1 MNPTNNKNLTELIFA
16 WTMVLTASPVAII
29 IWRTLATNEPF
40 WWPWLHFAAL
50 LILLSLTFFNPILR
64 PLKRFATIIV
74 VIFFIGYGGGWNWG
88 LIHLVRSSQTWGLW
102 IAHLP
107 KAVSQIMLH
116 LLRLTPALI
125 ILSFLLL
132 SGRKRKDFYLI
143 KGDIRAKIEKSRLLR
158 IKNPEPW
165 IKIALIFSAVFAS
178 VTALFL
184 IAVNGFPLETF
195 ASNWFLIPLGFL
207 IATINAFNEEFTLRA
222 APLGEL
228 NPVIGKSNSILVTAT
243 YFGLGHYFG
252 VPSGVLG
259 VLLSGFLGWFLGKS
273 MIETKGFFV
282 AWLVHFI
289 TDIPIFLFFI
299 AGGI

>member
-1 MNPTNNKNLTELIFA
+1 MVTTNKSTLIFPLV
-16 WTMVLTASPVAII
+16 MVLIASPLTII
-29 IWRTLATNEPF
+29 LWRTLALHEPL
-40 WWPWLHFAAL
+40 WWPWIHFLAL
-50 LILLSLTFFNPILR
+50 LILLSLAFLR
-64 PLKRFATIIV
+64 SVFRPFRRFAAIVV
-74 VIFFIGYGGGWNWG
+74 VIFVMGYGGGWDWG
-88 LIHLVRSSQTWGLW
+88 LIPFIRSSEFWSSLITQ
-102 IAHLP
+102 AP
-107 KAVSQIMLH
+107 KAVSEIMLH
-116 LLRLTPALI
+116 LLRLSPALI
-125 ILSFLLL
+125 TLSFLVL
-132 SGRKRKDFYLI
+132 SGRKREDSYLI
-143 KGDIRAKIEKSRLLR
+143 EGNIRAKIEKSRILG
-158 IKNPEPW
+158 IKKPEPW

-195 ASNWFLIPLGFL
+195 VSNWFLIPVGFL
-207 IATINAFNEEFTLRA
+207 IATMNAFNEEFTLRA
-222 APLGEL
+222 APLGEIE
-228 NPVIGKSNSILVTAT
+228 PVIGKSNSLLVTAA

-282 AWLVHFI
+282 AWIVHFI

>member
-1 MNPTNNKNLTELIFA
+1 MKLGIWITEA
-16 WTMVLTASPVAII
+16 
-29 IWRTLATNEPF
+29 
-40 WWPWLHFAAL
+40 
-50 LILLSLTFFNPILR
+50 
-64 PLKRFATIIV
+64 
-74 VIFFIGYGGGWNWG
+74 
-88 LIHLVRSSQTWGLW
+88 
-102 IAHLP
+102 P
-107 KAVSQIMLH
+107 KAVSEIMLH

-132 SGRKRKDFYLI
+132 SGRKRKDFYLG
-143 KGDIRAKIEKSRLLR
+143 KGDIHAKTEKSRLLG
-158 IKNPEPW
+158 IKKPGPW
-165 IKIALIFSAVFAS
+165 IKIALIFSAVFAP

-195 ASNWFLIPLGFL
+195 TKNWFLIPVGFL
-207 IATINAFNEEFTLRA
+207 VATINAFNEEFTLRA

-228 NPVIGKSNSILVTAT
+228 EPEIGKSSSLLATAA

-252 VPSGVLG
+252 VPSGILG

-273 MIETKGFFV
+273 MIETKDFFV

-299 AGGI
+299 VGGI

>member
-1 MNPTNNKNLTELIFA
+1 MITINKSTMIFPWTIVLI
-16 WTMVLTASPVAII
+16 ASPLAII
-29 IWRTLATNEPF
+29 SWRTLATHEPF
-40 WWPWLHFAAL
+40 WWPWIHFTAL
-50 LILLSLTFFNPILR
+50 LILLSITFVKSVFR
-64 PLKRFATIIV
+64 PFRGFAVIVV
-74 VIFFIGYGGGWNWG
+74 VIFFMGYGGGWDWG
-88 LIHLVRSSQTWGLW
+88 LIPFIRSSEVWSLW
-102 IAHLP
+102 ITQSP
-107 KAVSQIMLH
+107 KAVSEIMLH
-116 LLRLTPALI
+116 LLRLSPALI

-143 KGDIRAKIEKSRLLR
+143 KGDIRAKIEKSRIVG
-158 IKNPEPW
+158 IKKPEPW
-165 IKIALIFSAVFAS
+165 IKIALIFSAVFVSA
-178 VTALFL
+178 TALFL

-195 ASNWFLIPLGFL
+195 VSNWFLIPVGLL
-207 IATINAFNEEFTLRA
+207 VATMNAFNEEFTLRA

-228 NPVIGKSNSILVTAT
+228 EPMIGKSNSLLVTAF

-282 AWLVHFI
+282 AWMVHFI

>member
-1 MNPTNNKNLTELIFA
+1 MLI
-16 WTMVLTASPVAII
+16 ASPLSII
-29 IWRTLATNEPF
+29 FWRTLAAHEPF
-40 WWPWLHFAAL
+40 WWPWIHFAAL
-50 LILLSLTFFNPILR
+50 LFFLSLTFFKSA
-64 PLKRFATIIV
+64 LKPFRRFTAIVV
-74 VIFFIGYGGGWNWG
+74 VIFVMGYGGGWDWG
-88 LIHLVRSSQTWGLW
+88 LIPFIRSSEIWSLLATQ
-102 IAHLP
+102 AP
-107 KAVSQIMLH
+107 EVVSEIMLH
-116 LLRLTPALI
+116 LLRLSPALI
-125 ILSFLLL
+125 ILSFLVL

-143 KGDIRAKIEKSRLLR
+143 KGATRAEIGKSRILG
-158 IKNPEPW
+158 IKKPEPW

-195 ASNWFLIPLGFL
+195 VSNWFLIPLGFL

-222 APLGEL
+222 APLGEIE
-228 NPVIGKSNSILVTAT
+228 PVIGKSNSLLVTAT

-259 VLLSGFLGWFLGKS
+259 ILLSGFLGWFLGKS

>member
-1 MNPTNNKNLTELIFA
+1 MITINKSTLIFP
-16 WTMVLTASPVAII
+16 WTIVLIASPLTII
-29 IWRTLATNEPF
+29 FWRTLAAHEPF
-40 WWPWLHFAAL
+40 WWPWIHFAGL
-50 LILLSLTFFNPILR
+50 LFLLSLTFIKSTLR
-64 PLKRFATIIV
+64 PFRRFTTIIV
-74 VIFFIGYGGGWNWG
+74 VIFLMGYGGGWEWG
-88 LIHLVRSSQTWGLW
+88 LIPFIRSSVSWNLW
-102 IAHLP
+102 VTQAP
-107 KAVSQIMLH
+107 KAVSEIALH
-116 LLRLTPALI
+116 FLRLSPALM

-132 SGRKRKDFYLI
+132 TGRKRKDFYLI
-143 KGDIRAKIEKSRLLR
+143 RGYIRVKVEKSRLLG

-184 IAVNGFPLETF
+184 ITVNGFPLESF
-195 ASNWFLIPLGFL
+195 VSNWFLIPVGLL
-207 IATINAFNEEFTLRA
+207 IATLNAFNEEFTLRA
-222 APLGEL
+222 APIGEL
-228 NPVIGKSNSILVTAT
+228 NPVIGKSNSLLVTAT

>member
-1 MNPTNNKNLTELIFA
+1 MIIVNKSTLIFP
-16 WTMVLTASPVAII
+16 WIIVLIASPLTII
-29 IWRTLATNEPF
+29 FWRTLASHEPF
-40 WWPWLHFAAL
+40 WWPWIHFAAL
-50 LILLSLTFFNPILR
+50 LVLLSLTFFKTIFR
-64 PLKRFATIIV
+64 PFRRFATIVV
-74 VIFFIGYGGGWNWG
+74 VIFVMGYGGGWNWG
-88 LIHLVRSSQTWGLW
+88 LIPFIRSSDTWSLW
-102 IAHLP
+102 ITQAP
-107 KAVSQIMLH
+107 TTVTEVTLH

-143 KGDIRAKIEKSRLLR
+143 KGDIRAKVEKSRILR
-158 IKNPEPW
+158 IKKPEPW

-178 VTALFL
+178 VTTLFL
-184 IAVNGFPLETF
+184 IAANGFPLETF
-195 ASNWFLIPLGFL
+195 VSNWFLIPIAFL
-207 IATINAFNEEFTLRA
+207 IATMNAFNEEFTLRA
-222 APLGEL
+222 APLGEIE
-228 NPVIGKSNSILVTAT
+228 PAVGKSNSLLVTAT

-299 AGGI
+299 VGGI

>member
-1 MNPTNNKNLTELIFA
+1 MINLDKTTLIFPWA
-16 WTMVLTASPVAII
+16 IVLIASPLAII
-29 IWRTLATNEPF
+29 FWRTLATHEPI
-40 WWPWLHFAAL
+40 WWPWIHFTAL
-50 LILLSLTFFNPILR
+50 LILMSLTLFKST
-64 PLKRFATIIV
+64 LKPFRRFTAIVV
-74 VIFFIGYGGGWNWG
+74 VIFVMGYGGGWDWG
-88 LIHLVRSSQTWGLW
+88 LIPLIRSSEGWSLW
-102 IAHLP
+102 ITQSP
-107 KAVSQIMLH
+107 KAVSEIMLH
-116 LLRLTPALI
+116 LLRLSPALI

-143 KGDIRAKIEKSRLLR
+143 KGDTRAAIEKSRILG
-158 IKNPEPW
+158 IKKPEPW

-178 VTALFL
+178 VTTLFL

-195 ASNWFLIPLGFL
+195 VSNWFLIPIGFL
-207 IATINAFNEEFTLRA
+207 IATMNAFNEEFTLRA
-222 APLGEL
+222 APLGEIQL
-228 NPVIGKSNSILVTAT
+228 VIGKSDSLLVTAT

-299 AGGI
+299 VGGI

>member
-1 MNPTNNKNLTELIFA
+1 MITINKSTMIFPWTIVLI
-16 WTMVLTASPVAII
+16 ASPLAII
-29 IWRTLATNEPF
+29 SWRTLATHEPF
-40 WWPWLHFAAL
+40 WWPWIHFAAL
-50 LILLSLTFFNPILR
+50 LILLSITFVKSVFR
-64 PLKRFATIIV
+64 PFRRFAVIVV
-74 VIFFIGYGGGWNWG
+74 VIFFMGYGGGWDWG
-88 LIHLVRSSQTWGLW
+88 LIPFIRSSEVWSLW
-102 IAHLP
+102 ITQSP
-107 KAVSQIMLH
+107 KAVSEVMLH
-116 LLRLTPALI
+116 LLRLSPALI

-143 KGDIRAKIEKSRLLR
+143 KGDIRAKIEKSRILG
-158 IKNPEPW
+158 IKKPEPW
-165 IKIALIFSAVFAS
+165 IKIALIFSAVFVSA
-178 VTALFL
+178 TALFL

-195 ASNWFLIPLGFL
+195 VSNWFLIPVGLL
-207 IATINAFNEEFTLRA
+207 VATMNAFNEEFTLRA

-228 NPVIGKSNSILVTAT
+228 EPMIGKSNSLLVTAF

-299 AGGI
+299 VGGI

>member
-1 MNPTNNKNLTELIFA
+1 MIAIDKTTLIFS
-16 WTMVLTASPVAII
+16 WTIVLIVSPLAII
-29 IWRTLATNEPF
+29 FWRTLAAHEPI
-40 WWPWLHFAAL
+40 WWPWVHFAAL
-50 LILLSLTFFNPILR
+50 LILMSLTFFKST
-64 PLKRFATIIV
+64 LKPFRRFAAIV
-74 VIFFIGYGGGWNWG
+74 IVIFVMGYGGGWDWG
-88 LIHLVRSSQTWGLW
+88 LIPFIRSSEVWGLW
-102 IAHLP
+102 IAP
-107 KAVSQIMLH
+107 VPGAVPEIILH
-116 LLRLTPALI
+116 LLRLSPALI

-143 KGDIRAKIEKSRLLR
+143 KGDTRATIEKSRILG
-158 IKNPEPW
+158 IKKPEPW
-165 IKIALIFSAVFAS
+165 IKIALLFSAVFAS
-178 VTALFL
+178 VTTLFL
-184 IAVNGFPLETF
+184 IAVNGFPLESF
-195 ASNWFLIPLGFL
+195 ASNWFLIPVGLL

-222 APLGEL
+222 APLGEIE
-228 NPVIGKSNSILVTAT
+228 PVIGKANSILVTAT